1 MKTIKLK
8 PTKFP
13 PNLQKYIDT
22 FGHLPSK
29 EAQKFKTL
37 EELDKLA
44 ELALRRGKPIRNW
57 ENRKHVKT
65 GTLLD
70 AHYTSS
76 EGSANR
82 LASDESDGQPLGSHS
97 SQSQYYS
104 SPLRSLVSELF
115 WRAKRDVAE
124 FSIST
129 PEDLKGVWWGPILY
143 LCVAVGVG
151 YGFYSDSYNLGG
163 GIVGLFMAYGGL
175 ISGSSNDPL
184 QAFIEHFAAS
194 GLILLMFWV
203 FDFSLLIALVS
214 CLIMILVSGMVTLRV
229 MAESIRDSRYKS

>member
-37 EELDKLA
+37 DELDKLA

-57 ENRKHVKT
+57 KNRKYVKT

-70 AHYTSS
+70 AHYVSPES
-76 EGSANR
+76 SANYS
-82 LASDESDGQPLGSHS
+82 ASEEKNSESSGNHS
-97 SQSQYYS
+97 SQSQSY
-104 SPLRSLVSELF
+104 LALHRSLFDGLF
-115 WRAKRDVAE
+115 WRVKRDLDE

-129 PEDLKGVWWGPILY
+129 PDDLKGVWWWPILC

-151 YGFYSDSYNLGG
+151 YAWYSDSYNLGA
-163 GIVGLFMAYGGL
+163 GIAGLFMFYGGL
-175 ISGSSNDPL
+175 ISGSASEPL
-184 QAFIEHFAAS
+184 EAFFEHFAAT

-203 FDFSLLIALVS
+203 FDFSLLMALLS
-214 CLIMILVSGMVTLRV
+214 CLIMFFVSGIVTLRV